1 MKPIDYKALEAI
13 TNAITIVEDSR
24 LERTVEVLR
33 SAFLMAQLESCQ
45 PIDETSLLEVVN
57 QNQTVNIID
66 NP

>member
-1 MKPIDYKALEAI
+1 MNPNEYKALDAI
-13 TNAITIVEDSR
+13 TNAITIFEDSG

-33 SAFLMAQLESCQ
+33 EAYLMAQLEFCQ

-57 QNQTVNIID
+57 QNQTVNITD